1 MKNKCSLILVILS
14 FILQLLI
21 RIQLMNYIYPTSLKE
36 KKDEETYLK
45 NNAFVYQS
53 HGDFDKTVAVTSI
66 VDDGNRYFERDDEI
80 EDSSFKATDR
90 GTLVHLFLEL
100 FPLEKNLNFEEA
112 FEKHFNV
119 TFLMKMQKS
128 Y

>member
-1 MKNKCSLILVILS
+1 ML
-14 FILQLLI
+14 
-21 RIQLMNYIYPTSLKE
+21 
-36 KKDEETYLK
+36 
-45 NNAFVYQS
+45 FVYQS

-100 FPLEKNLNFEEA
+100 FPLEKNLDFEEA
-112 FEKHFNV
+112 FEKTLQRDVFNEDA
-119 TFLMKMQKS
+119 KS

>member
-1 MKNKCSLILVILS
+1 MMVI
-14 FILQLLI
+14 
-21 RIQLMNYIYPTSLKE
+21 
-36 KKDEETYLK
+36 
-45 NNAFVYQS
+45 VYQS

-100 FPLEKNLNFEEA
+100 FPLEKNLNFEKA
-112 FEKHFNV
+112 FEKTLQRDVFNEDAKK
-119 TFLMKMQKS
+119 LIK
-128 Y
+128 